1 MISIDRIK
9 ESLTPI
15 FKSYQIEKAML
26 FGSVARG
33 EDTPSSDIDILISS
47 KTVFDLDKLC
57 DFEESITKAVGRNVD
72 IVFADYINPYM
83 KDSIMNEAV
92 NIYDEQ

>member
-1 MISIDRIK
+1 MISIDQIK
-9 ESLTPI
+9 ERLNPI
-15 FKSYQIEKAML
+15 FKNYQIEKAML

-47 KTVFDLDKLC
+47 KAVFDLDKLC
-57 DFEESITKAVGRNVD
+57 DFEESIEKAVGRNVD

-83 KDSIMNEAV
+83 KDTIMGEAID
-92 NIYDEQ
+92 IYDEQ